1 MSRFNELLH
10 GYLHDSLSDSELE
23 EFFSLVEANDSLLN
37 EHMIRETGFE
47 QRHAGL
53 TDRMLREK
61 MLLRVRAQARATQQ
75 RVVHLRRWL
84 AAAAVLIL
92 LGTGAWFFQQRA
104 NKRLPLAK
112 APSFKNDVAPGTNG
126 AILQLADG
134 SKITLDSAGKD
145 MVIQQGN
152 TQVIRQGNGGV
163 AYQLASQGPS
173 SQGPSSQEPP
183 SQGQASPGQE
193 KSPAVMRNTLSTG
206 KGKQFQVTLPDGT
219 KVWLNSSSSLSYPT
233 SFTGGQRQVEMT
245 GEAYFEVAHDAKKP
259 FIVKADKED
268 ITVLGTNFNIN
279 AYADEP
285 ALKATLLEGSVRVS
299 NTSGKVLITPGQQ
312 ASVLHNTTR
321 ISTVSVNVED
331 VIAWKNGYFN
341 FDNVDLQTVMRQ
353 LARWYDVEVKYSGPV
368 PSWGDFKGEIGRNL
382 SLAQVLKIL
391 GQTRV
396 HFRIEEDKRIVIFP

>member
-1 MSRFNELLH
+1 MSRFDELLH

-53 TDRMLREK
+53 TDRILREK

-75 RVVHLRRWL
+75 RVVRLRRWL

-92 LGTGAWFFQQRA
+92 LGTGAWFLQQK
-104 NKRLPLAK
+104 NSKRLPLAK

-126 AILQLADG
+126 ATLQLADG

-152 TQVIRQGNGGV
+152 ARVIRQASGGV
-163 AYQLASQGPS
+163 AYQVASNLKQNN
-173 SQGPSSQEPP
+173 PP
-183 SQGQASPGQE
+183 
-193 KSPAVMRNTLSTG
+193 VLFNTLYTG

-245 GEAYFEVAHDAKKP
+245 GEAYFEVAHDVKKP
-259 FIVKADKED
+259 FVVKADKED

-279 AYADEP
+279 AYTDEP
-285 ALKATLLEGSVRVS
+285 ALKTTLLEGSVRVS

-321 ISTVSVNVED
+321 ISTASVNVED

-341 FDNVDLQTVMRQ
+341 FDNVDLPTVMRQ

-368 PSWGDFKGEIGRNL
+368 PTWGDFKGEIGRNL